1 VWEGVSMCRRTII
14 DVRAVMVGFN
24 GAGGV
29 RGIDVKCVDMR
40 AKILHGGKLLCERTW
55 HVSGR
60 DLK

>member
-1 VWEGVSMCRRTII
+1 MCRRTII